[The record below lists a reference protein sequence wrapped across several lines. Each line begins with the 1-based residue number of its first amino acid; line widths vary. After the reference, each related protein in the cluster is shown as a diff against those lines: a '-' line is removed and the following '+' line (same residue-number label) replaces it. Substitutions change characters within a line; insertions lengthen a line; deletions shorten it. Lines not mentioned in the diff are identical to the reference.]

1 MSRVEVRSAE
11 NRQNRWGRGEPQVC
25 RVTCARSS
33 GCSGARARGG
43 AWVHGHVG
51 LFCTLWVAQVRRPL
65 CPPAERDQI
74 LKISHVRFWGVQ
86 ILLWHRM
93 SVFCRPV
100 TFQSSGC
107 PPLTC
112 KCGQGTSRIFGRVWG
127 KRNMGY
133 FRSSL
138 ERASSRKIQ
147 LCVGGFS
154 VS

>member
-1 MSRVEVRSAE
+1 MGERGATGVQGYLC
-11 NRQNRWGRGEPQVC
+11 RQVGMLRCAGTWGRSGAW
-25 RVTCARSS
+25 ARGPVLCTV
-33 GCSGARARGG
+33 GCSGARAPVPACGERPDSKDFPCSIL
-43 AWVHGHVG
+43 G
-51 LFCTLWVAQVRRPL
+51 L
-65 CPPAERDQI
+65 
-74 LKISHVRFWGVQ
+74 Q

-112 KCGQGTSRIFGRVWG
+112 RCGQGTSRKFGRVWG

-147 LCVGGFS
+147 LCIGGFS